1 MLTEHERVFLLG
13 LLERE
18 PREVLSLFAG
28 QALNIGSGDIGRRPG
43 TTRQNPIHD
52 ERRPGD
58 DPFLIDEDEFSYRAR
73 HMSHDEQ
80 RVLRCKVNA
89 ARAHKAGHIDDA
101 RRFRQQADRLERKLS
116 TQGG

>member
-1 MLTEHERVFLLG
+1 MLTKHERVFLLG

-18 PREVLSLFAG
+18 PREVLSLLAG
-28 QALNIGSGDIGRRPG
+28 QALSVGFGDSNQRLS
-43 TTRQNPIHD
+43 TTRQEPVHN

-73 HMSHDEQ
+73 HMSRDEQ

-101 RRFRQQADRLERKLS
+101 RRFRQQADRLERKLNA
-116 TQGG
+116 GGG